1 MNAPAPNAPGPFSH
15 FSPTTN
21 HAASTPQYAEFDT
34 QKKGNEDSLP
44 AMPSW
49 EGAESKKVMLR
60 EEEVEMDNLK
70 KSSVSDQQVGV
81 MNVPSSGRIS
91 PMSPGRNPYGPPQGN
106 QNSYLGNQSPD
117 QQHVGVMSSIPS
129 GRLSP
134 MSPGFSPYGQPQA
147 NQSSYLGNQ
156 PPDHYSPIDQ
166 GYGYNSS
173 SSAAAVAA
181 DPYGYKS
188 NSSAA
193 ADPYGYNSTSNTG
206 AGGYNSP
213 SNTGVIGYN
222 STSNTGNNGYNSTS
236 NTDVIGYNSTSNTGA
251 SGYNSNSN
259 TGAGGYGY
267 GSNSND
273 GYGNNQNYPVEV
285 DATPA
290 IGAGRL
296 TPARD
301 TRQNNE
307 PQTFFSELPGDEPPS
322 RTQSPLVEAPSN
334 NNYRNATPGPQ
345 YGTDPHMR
353 QTPGPRHTATPHQ
366 DPYGYSQSP
375 RRTPGPPN
383 DFAYGQARQSPAP
396 QLDYGYNRAFSPA
409 PDRQYGV
416 ASPRP
421 LAKPTPQ
428 RYYGDEPQSPITNN
442 SGFDFNSGH
451 SRPGQSPTQDSY
463 PGYKAYQPS

>member
-1 MNAPAPNAPGPFSH
+1 MNAPGPFNH
-15 FSPTTN
+15 FSPAPN

-34 QKKGNEDSLP
+34 SKKNEDSLP

-70 KSSVSDQQVGV
+70 KPSVPEQQAGV
-81 MNVPSSGRIS
+81 MNVPPSGGRVS

-106 QNSYLGNQSPD
+106 QSSYYGNQSSD
-117 QQHVGVMSSIPS
+117 QQVGALNSIPS

-134 MSPGFSPYGQPQA
+134 MSPGLSPYGQPQA

-166 GYGYNSS
+166 GYGYNSNS
-173 SSAAAVAA
+173 NAAA

-188 NSSAA
+188 TSSPVQDSFGYNATSNTGAA
-193 ADPYGYNSTSNTG
+193 GYGYNSTSNTG
-206 AGGYNSP
+206 PSAYGYNS
-213 SNTGVIGYN
+213 
-222 STSNTGNNGYNSTS
+222 
-236 NTDVIGYNSTSNTGA
+236 A
-251 SGYNSNSN
+251 SN
-259 TGAGGYGY
+259 TGAGAYGQR
-267 GSNSND
+267 SNSPD
-273 GYGNNQNYPVEV
+273 GYGNHQTYAAEV

-290 IGAGRL
+290 VAAGRH
-296 TPARD
+296 TPAQNN
-301 TRQNNE
+301 RQQNE

-322 RTQSPLVEAPSN
+322 RTQSPLVEAPN
-334 NNYRNATPGPQ
+334 NNTYRNQTPGPQ
-345 YGTDPHMR
+345 YGTDLLMR
-353 QTPGPRHTATPHQ
+353 QTPGPQHTPAPHQ
-366 DPYGYSQSP
+366 DPYGYNQSS
-375 RRTPGPPN
+375 RHTPAPQN

-396 QLDYGYNRAFSPA
+396 QHDYGYNRAFSPA

-428 RYYGDEPQSPITNN
+428 RYYGDERPQSPITNN
-442 SGFDFNSGH
+442 SGFDFNSGY